1 MFSCKAVKVL
11 SRQTLAHRFISFL
24 NITIIIIM
32 KKILLFVSILFA
44 GVTASAQFKSAS
56 LQAAGL
62 TCAMCTKAIN
72 TALDQLPFVV
82 EVNPDIKN
90 SAFIIT
96 FKEGA
101 EIDFD
106 ALKNAVED
114 AGFSVAKLAVT
125 ASFNNLPVRNDT
137 HVQVNGK
144 TFHFLKIDNQTL
156 NGEKTI
162 TLVDK
167 DFVSAKEYKKY
178 SAATKMACVQTGK
191 AADCCTRE
199 GIPGNARVYHV
210 TI

>member
-1 MFSCKAVKVL
+1 
-11 SRQTLAHRFISFL
+11 
-24 NITIIIIM
+24 M
-32 KKILLFVSILFA
+32 KKFFLFTAILFA
-44 GVTASAQFKSAS
+44 GFVAHAQFKSAS

-62 TCAMCTKAIN
+62 TCAMCTRAIN
-72 TALDQLPFVV
+72 TALDELPFVQ

-96 FKEGA
+96 FKEGT
-101 EIDFD
+101 EIDLD

-114 AGFSVAKLAVT
+114 AGFSVARLTVT
-125 ASFNNLPVRNDT
+125 GSFNNLPVRNDS
-137 HVQVNGK
+137 HVQLNGK
-144 TFHFLKIDNQTL
+144 TFHFLRITDQTL
-156 NGEKTI
+156 HGEKTF

-191 AADCCTRE
+191 ATECCTRE
-199 GIPGNARVYHV
+199 GIPTNARVFHV